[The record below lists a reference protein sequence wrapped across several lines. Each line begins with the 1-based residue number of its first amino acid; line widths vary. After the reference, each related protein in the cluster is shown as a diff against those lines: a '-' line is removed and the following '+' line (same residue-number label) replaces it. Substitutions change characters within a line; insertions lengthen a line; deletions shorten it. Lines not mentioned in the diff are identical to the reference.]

1 MYCKASK
8 VARDKDCLQ
17 NVFFFLPIGIK
28 YKKGPNVKQVPAPCP
43 QNINLSAKNPSLSR
57 RYRFRLF
64 LRLCYEEQR
73 NHCPTY
79 ELRPTSNLLFYVF
92 YRTGG
97 IYYFSRHNFD
107 PFIEVW
113 AIWATRPPMGT
124 STEYK
129 CWDQVSLIL
138 EIP

>member
-1 MYCKASK
+1 MYCTASK

-17 NVFFFLPIGIK
+17 NVFFFLPLGIK
-28 YKKGPNVKQVPAPCP
+28 YKKGPNIKQVPALCY
-43 QNINLSAKNPSLSR
+43 QNIKKSEPLTAGDSDYFWDCVMKNRGITVL
-57 RYRFRLF
+57 
-64 LRLCYEEQR
+64 
-73 NHCPTY
+73 HTY
-79 ELRPTSNLLFYVF
+79 ELRPTSNLFFYVF